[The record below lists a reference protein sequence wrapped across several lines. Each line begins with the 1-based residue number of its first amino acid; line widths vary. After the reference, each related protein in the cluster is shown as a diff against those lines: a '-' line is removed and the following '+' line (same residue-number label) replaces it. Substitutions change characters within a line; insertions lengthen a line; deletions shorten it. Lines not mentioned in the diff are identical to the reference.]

1 MRALPKNK
9 SIILI
14 QVDAHMDW
22 RDEVNGEKEG
32 YSSPIKRA
40 SELKSINSM

>member
-32 YSSPIKRA
+32 YSSPIK
-40 SELKSINSM
+40 ELLN